1 MSATCRR
8 DFVYLAYIDDSDTK
22 CKPRK
27 WQVMSAVLIE
37 DQNFK
42 LVEAGVAVAQ
52 ESLGLSPEQLEK
64 FQEFHACEL
73 YGGYGFFEGIDQE
86 VRFDAMRRLLGLLG
100 MLDLHV
106 VYGAVDL
113 ERLGNEIYASA
124 DPLDIGFRICARG
137 IPSWLHRKHE
147 QIVRETLGD
156 EVANYTTE
164 NIFPVVLENTMREL
178 TLIIMDDCDKKIR
191 ESLHAT
197 FRSIRPRR
205 MPDSDAP
212 FSSFHDDMYFGDS
225 KYSFGIQIA
234 DACSYF
240 IARHL
245 EGDRETESFYEMI
258 SPHIVHSEIHP
269 LIETGAVPTSVDF
282 TEGLTACQKPAK

>member
-1 MSATCRR
+1 MSGTCGR
-8 DFVYLAYIDDSDTK
+8 DFVYLAYLDDSDTK
-22 CKPRK
+22 CKRRK

-37 DQNFK
+37 DQYFK
-42 LVEAGVAVAQ
+42 LVEVGVAVAQ
-52 ESLGLSPEQLEK
+52 ESLGLSPEQLKK
-64 FQEFHACEL
+64 FEEFHACEL
-73 YGGYGFFEGIDQE
+73 YGGYGVFEGIEQE

-100 MLDLHV
+100 TLDLHV

-124 DPLDIGFRICARG
+124 DPLDICFRICARG

-147 QIVRETLGD
+147 QIVRERLGD
-156 EVANYTTE
+156 KVENYTTE
-164 NIFPVVLENTMREL
+164 NLIPVLYENTMREL

-197 FRSIRPRR
+197 FRSIRPKRVQG
-205 MPDSDAP
+205 SEAP
-212 FSSFHDDMYFGDS
+212 LSSFHDDMYFGDS
-225 KYSFGIQIA
+225 RYSFGIQIA

-245 EGDRETESFYEMI
+245 EGDRETENSYEMI
-258 SPHIVHSEIHP
+258 SPYIVHDEVHP
-269 LIETGAVPTSVDF
+269 VDPTEEMTNVK
-282 TEGLTACQKPAK
+282 EN